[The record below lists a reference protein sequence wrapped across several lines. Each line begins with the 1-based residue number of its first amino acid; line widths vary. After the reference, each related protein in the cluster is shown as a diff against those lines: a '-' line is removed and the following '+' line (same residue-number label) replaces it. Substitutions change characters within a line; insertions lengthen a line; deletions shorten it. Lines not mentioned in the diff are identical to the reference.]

1 MRVLQFPWAQL
12 GLNQRLPV
20 PIAIGRVRCAFAL
33 SGNMW
38 AQLGLNQRL
47 PDYESGA
54 LTN

>member
-1 MRVLQFPWAQL
+1 MKKGILLVNPSNLLCFTL
-12 GLNQRLPV
+12 
-20 PIAIGRVRCAFAL
+20 
-33 SGNMW
+33 W